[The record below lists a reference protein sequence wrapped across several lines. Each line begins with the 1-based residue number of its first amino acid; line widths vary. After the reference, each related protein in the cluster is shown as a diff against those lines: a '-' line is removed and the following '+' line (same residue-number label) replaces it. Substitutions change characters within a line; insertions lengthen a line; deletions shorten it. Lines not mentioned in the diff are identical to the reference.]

1 MAPRRVMNARRRAG
15 RSQVMIFGLKPIPL
29 SRPAAWVTYGPISLL
44 VTRSSPSIRDH
55 SAAL

>member
-1 MAPRRVMNARRRAG
+1 MPGGGPVA
-15 RSQVMIFGLKPIPL
+15 SQVMIFGLKPIPL
-29 SRPAAWVTYGPISLL
+29 SLPAAWVTYGPISLL